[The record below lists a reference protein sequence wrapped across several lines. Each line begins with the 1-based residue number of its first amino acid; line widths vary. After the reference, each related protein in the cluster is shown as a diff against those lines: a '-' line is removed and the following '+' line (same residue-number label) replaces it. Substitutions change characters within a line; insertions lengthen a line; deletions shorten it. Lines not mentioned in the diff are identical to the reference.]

1 MLNPAE
7 GNSVNDVVLNPAE
20 DNSVNDFVLNP
31 AEGNS
36 VNGVVLNPEESSNVE
51 LRNWLNNTSI
61 SDEDDFKESSRRK
74 LFTNQKVK
82 NKYFI
87 LLRFS
92 LSNNNFIIFSIQK
105 GA

>member
-51 LRNWLNNTSI
+51 LRNWLNSTSI
-61 SDEDDFKESSRRK
+61 SDEDDFKELSRRK

-82 NKYFI
+82 NK
-87 LLRFS
+87 
-92 LSNNNFIIFSIQK
+92 
-105 GA
+105 